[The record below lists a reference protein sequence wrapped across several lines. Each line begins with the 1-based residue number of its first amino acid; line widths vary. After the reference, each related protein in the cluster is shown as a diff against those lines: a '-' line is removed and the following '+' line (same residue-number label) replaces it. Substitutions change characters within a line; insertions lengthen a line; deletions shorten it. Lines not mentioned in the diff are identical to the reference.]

1 MQAVLEDAPLEALNT
16 TDASL
21 GGNMG
26 KQKLRVIADHREVPS
41 GVVEELRKMGVEV
54 EERQLG
60 VGDFIL
66 SQRVGVER
74 KSAGD
79 FLQSMID
86 GRLLTQAKLLRESF
100 ERPVL
105 MVEGKDLYKRR
116 AIHPNAIRGALAALA
131 IDLGIPLI
139 PTANAKDTAH
149 LLAAIARR
157 EQAMEFNEAAMRR
170 KVCGLDM
177 HECQRFVV
185 EGLPGVS
192 AVLAKRLL
200 EHFKTVEAVMRA
212 SEEELREVHGIG
224 KVKAKRIRELLAA
237 FYEDKAEEATS

>member
-1 MQAVLEDAPLEALNT
+1 MQKPLEETPFDALNT
-16 TDASL
+16 AEDSV
-21 GGNMG
+21 GGSMG
-26 KQKLRVIADHREVPS
+26 KKKLRIIADHREVPS
-41 GVVEELRKMGVEV
+41 GVVEELRKIGVGVE
-54 EERQLG
+54 EMQLD

-86 GRLLTQAKLLRESF
+86 GRLITQAKLLRESF

-105 MVEGKDLYKRR
+105 IVEGKDLYNRR

-131 IDLGIPLI
+131 IDIGIPLI
-139 PTANAKDTAH
+139 PTADESDTAQ

-157 EQAMEFNEAAMRR
+157 EQAMEFKEVAIRKKICAMDPR
-170 KVCGLDM
+170 
-177 HECQRFVV
+177 ECQRFVV

-200 EHFKTVEAVMRA
+200 EHFKTVEAVMLA
-212 SEEELREVHGIG
+212 SEKKLREVHGIG

-237 FYEDKAEEATS
+237 FYEDKEDAPG